1 MTEQIVDLIEGVMP
15 GPQGLTGPQG
25 ERGLPGVDAVPAD
38 EAVAAYIA
46 AADSQ
51 TGMLLDDKFALR
63 DKRDSIVVIGD
74 SMSVVNNNVVGTRW
88 HEQLAKRLGL
98 VDHNYAVAG
107 QSLTNGQYQAQV
119 DKAVADTTFDHKKV
133 KYVFIS
139 GSTNEPSYDYAKYAA
154 QMGAIDEKVR
164 LSFPNAELIALNFL
178 YFFNVRYVNNGASS
192 DQRPQNFARQIQF
205 FGRVFAEYK
214 WTVIDCDNWFK
225 YAPDMHKGDE
235 LHPSVEGCTRLAN
248 MVYGVLH
255 DGVTPSNTMHFAD
268 VNAVNCSFT
277 KAQVDADPGLTR
289 PGIPTGVD
297 LKAFT
302 DLWAGYSQSWYN
314 YTLQPHN
321 DAMSLVAYGLLKINK
336 EQALKW
342 KTNSDNTNFF
352 GFEFPFLVKPWPI
365 PWNYSQNDFWTE
377 PIEPFTLSNGV
388 ALNTRI
394 NYTKKTDTRL
404 PVPDD
409 ARKYIYVRFDCII
422 DPASYSAS
430 PQLKPYNIGHILDQN
445 PSDTFTFGW
454 KIRLNFPLDA
464 MYL

>member
-1 MTEQIVDLIEGVMP
+1 MTEQIVDLTEGVMP

-139 GSTNEPSYDYAKYAA
+139 GSTNEPSYNYANYQA
-154 QMGAIDEKVR
+154 QMAAIDEKIR
-164 LSFPNAELIALNFL
+164 LSFPNAELIALNFVF
-178 YFFNVRYVNNGASS
+178 FFNVRYVNNGASS

-205 FGRVFAEYK
+205 FSRVFAEYK

-225 YAPDMHKGDE
+225 WAPDMHKGDE

-248 MVYGVLH
+248 MVYGILH
-255 DGVTPSNTMHFAD
+255 DGVTPSNTMHYAD

-277 KAQVDADPGLTR
+277 KAQVDADPGLTL

-321 DAMSLVAYGLLKINK
+321 DAMSLLAYGRIKLNK
-336 EQALKW
+336 DQMLKW
-342 KTNSDNTNFF
+342 KTNNSNTDYF
-352 GFEFPFLVKPWPI
+352 GLEFPFLVKPWPI

-377 PIEPFTLSNGV
+377 PIEPFVLSN
-388 ALNTRI
+388 ATTLNTRL
-394 NYTKKTDTRL
+394 NYTKRTDSRL

-422 DPASYSAS
+422 DPASYSSS
-430 PQLKPYNIGHILDQN
+430 PQLKPYPIGSILEQN
-445 PSDTFTFGW
+445 PDDMFTFEW